1 MEAPDAAPILIQR
14 DGAIATLTLNRPTR
28 LNAVSRPLYDSL
40 IEALTRLSAEADT
53 RVVVITGAGRA
64 FSVGADLKAHG
75 QTEPT
80 LEERREYIAT
90 AQRAN
95 RLLQTVPKPVI
106 AAVNGHAIGAGL
118 ELALSCDLIIAARE
132 AKLRLPEIALGT
144 FLGGGV
150 TYTLPQRVGLAKA
163 KELVFLATFIEGD
176 EAERLGLVNRSV
188 PSAEVLETAMSVAGQ
203 LAAMAP
209 RPLALAKRLFDRAG
223 VLDRE
228 VMLGEEGQALLD
240 CMQTRDWREGVDA
253 FHERRQPRFTGS

>member
-1 MEAPDAAPILIQR
+1 MEAPDSEPVLVRR
-14 DGAIATLTLNRPTR
+14 DAVVTMLTLNRPAR
-28 LNAVSRPLYDSL
+28 LNAVSLPLYNSL
-40 IEALTRLSAEADT
+40 ADVLTKISGETET

-75 QTEPT
+75 DAEPT
-80 LEERREYIAT
+80 MDDRRRYIAA

-95 RLLQTVPKPVI
+95 RLLQTLPKPVI

-118 ELALSCDLIIAARE
+118 ELALSCDMIIVANE
-132 AKLRLPEIALGT
+132 AKLRFPEIALGT

-150 TYTLPQRVGLAKA
+150 TYTLAQRVGLAKA
-163 KELVFLATFIEGD
+163 KELVFLAEFLEGN
-176 EAERLGLVNRSV
+176 EAEALGLVNRSV
-188 PSAEVLETAMSVAGQ
+188 PSALVLETAFSLAGR

-223 VLDRE
+223 LLDRDAALDHE
-228 VMLGEEGQALLD
+228 SQALLD

-253 FHERRQPRFTGS
+253 FRERREPRFTGS